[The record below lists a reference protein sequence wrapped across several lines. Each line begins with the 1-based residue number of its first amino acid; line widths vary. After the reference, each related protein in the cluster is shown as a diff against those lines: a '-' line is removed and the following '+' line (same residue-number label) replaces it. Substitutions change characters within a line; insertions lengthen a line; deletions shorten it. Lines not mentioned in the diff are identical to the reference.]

1 LYNESKGKDSG
12 GGLVRVFILHT
23 GGSGLDKIVTWLA
36 EKTGIKEVAVMKS
49 PDGFLERVKR
59 DRPEM
64 VFIRI
69 GNSEIPGLGVA
80 QMVTAIDRNI
90 RIVFVAEEKDYA
102 LDAYEV
108 GAYGYLLCPIE
119 REKFELLF

>member
-1 LYNESKGKDSG
+1 
-12 GGLVRVFILHT
+12 
-23 GGSGLDKIVTWLA
+23 
-36 EKTGIKEVAVMKS
+36 MKS
-49 PDGFLERVKR
+49 PDGFLERVER

-80 QMVTAIDRNI
+80 QMVIAIDRNI